1 MSAPKTTPAMRE
13 RLIAHL
19 LHRQAG
25 ASAATMATVMFGAP
39 TESNKR
45 RIRSLA
51 SEASPVI
58 ISAPDIG
65 YRHACHA
72 TDEQLMAAENSLRSQ
87 AAKMM
92 ARATKIAEMR
102 RNRVQPLLAL

>member
-1 MSAPKTTPAMRE
+1 MGVRVSRALPILAMRDG
-13 RLIAHL
+13 RA
-19 LHRQAG
+19 
-25 ASAATMATVMFGAP
+25 
-39 TESNKR
+39 
-45 RIRSLA
+45 LA

-92 ARATKIAEMR
+92 ARATKIADMR